1 MKTEIC
7 PGIYRDGSSISI
19 DLSIYFSNPDAI
31 PAKVFVDSVNGMN
44 MMLGEARL
52 ALFRLLGID
61 FGGESVL
68 YLQTVRNGSKI
79 QDFVF
84 RIFFGSDGEAN
95 HTADILHQRFGLNR
109 LMESKHVQ
117 NILIAALVAFV
128 TRDVAVRYIDSE
140 KAAPTIEATNSVI
153 LNAGR
158 DLNIPE
164 GTIEKVFTECIG
176 NRPKA
181 AKGALLAL
189 QPATMKAGTIVK
201 IGGHDGNEIPQT
213 VVTNMPPPSVIKIK
227 DHPATYNMENV
238 RIGVMA
244 SDIDRRKTGWA
255 VRLPADSPFPGRR
268 ISAEIDPSIDT
279 ADLMYR
285 REVNADITVYQDTN
299 GKPIRVLIRN
309 VLRQ

>member
-1 MKTEIC
+1 MKTEVC

-61 FGGESVL
+61 CGGESVL

-128 TRDVAVRYIDSE
+128 TRDIAVKYLDTD
-140 KAAPTIEATNSVI
+140 KAAPAIEATNSVI

-164 GTIEKVFTECIG
+164 GTIERVFTECIA

-189 QPATMKAGTIVK
+189 QPATMKADTIVK
-201 IGGHDGNEIPQT
+201 VGGHDGNEIPQT
-213 VVTNMPPPSVIKIK
+213 VVSNMPPPSVIKIK
-227 DHPATYNMENV
+227 DQPAKYNMDNV
-238 RIGVMA
+238 CIGVMA

-255 VRLPADSPFPGRR
+255 VRLPANSPFPDKR

-285 REVNADITVYQDTN
+285 REVNADITIYQDAN
-299 GKPIRVLIRN
+299 GKPSRVLIRN